1 MKNIE
6 IIIQRSPTA
15 KYTITET
22 RFFWCSSGLT
32 MLGALTFIMGTKLI
46 LGMGKV
52 GAMWEITHMLIA
64 K

>member
-15 KYTITET
+15 KYIITET
-22 RFFWCSSGLT
+22 RFFWRSSGLT
-32 MLGALTFIMGTKLI
+32 MLGALTFIMGAKLI
-46 LGMGKV
+46 LGMSKG